1 MKYLQYFCTE
11 KILYTLMRTKIDVRR
26 AIKERFGTVKAFA
39 NYANMCAPNIIQNV
53 INGNPSIKKLEE
65 LCEKMGCD
73 VTDLF
78 YPIDEVKD
86 EKNTSGFDWGTEQS
100 EAFGEAFQMKKP
112 STSYLAGPKSVA
124 EDDTPTTVHTQSEGR
139 ADAGSM
145 PLMQA
150 NPVFCPHC
158 GKQVRIGVVLL
169 PEV

>member
-1 MKYLQYFCTE
+1 
-11 KILYTLMRTKIDVRR
+11 MRTKIDVRR
-26 AIKERFGTVKAFA
+26 AIKERFGTVSAFA
-39 NYANMCAPNIIQNV
+39 EKTGMRAQNIGQNL
-53 INGNPSIKKLEE
+53 IHGNPSIKKLEE

-100 EAFGEAFQMKKP
+100 EAFGEAYLMKK
-112 STSYLAGPKSVA
+112 SSASCLAAPKSVT
-124 EDDTPTTVHTQSEGR
+124 EDNTPTTIQTQSEGR

-150 NPVFCPHC
+150 HPVFCPHC

-169 PEV
+169 PEA

>member
-1 MKYLQYFCTE
+1 
-11 KILYTLMRTKIDVRR
+11 MRTKIDVRR
-26 AIKERFGTVKAFA
+26 AIKERFGTVSAFA
-39 NYANMCAPNIIQNV
+39 AHAGMHTQNVLQNV

-78 YPIDEVKD
+78 YPIDGVGNENNV
-86 EKNTSGFDWGTEQS
+86 EKS
-100 EAFGEAFQMKKP
+100 EA
-112 STSYLAGPKSVA
+112 VA
-124 EDDTPTTVHTQSEGR
+124 DDNTPTTVQTQSEGG

-169 PEV
+169 PEA

>member
-1 MKYLQYFCTE
+1 MK
-11 KILYTLMRTKIDVRR
+11 TKIDVRR
-26 AIKERFGTVKAFA
+26 AIKERFGTIKAFA
-39 NYANMCAPNIIQNV
+39 DYANMCAPNIIQNI

-78 YPIDEVKD
+78 YPIDEAGDGNNANKD
-86 EKNTSGFDWGTEQS
+86 EAVANDTTQTTTQTQNE
-100 EAFGEAFQMKKP
+100 
-112 STSYLAGPKSVA
+112 SVVNA
-124 EDDTPTTVHTQSEGR
+124 ASV
-139 ADAGSM
+139 

-169 PEV
+169 PEA

>member
-1 MKYLQYFCTE
+1 MYNKSAPK
-11 KILYTLMRTKIDVRR
+11 KILMYEIFVVFLHRKIIYTLMRTKIDVRR

-78 YPIDEVKD
+78 YPIDGMED
-86 EKNTSGFDWGTEQS
+86 ENNVEKS
-100 EAFGEAFQMKKP
+100 EA
-112 STSYLAGPKSVA
+112 VA
-124 EDDTPTTVHTQSEGR
+124 DDNTPTTIQTQSEGR

-169 PEV
+169 PEA